1 MVHHLN
7 RYEMMMAL
15 AGRYQELTGSG
26 RYWEFS
32 LLMAGVELS
41 GNGYARTYA
50 NTGKTESAT
59 WTRSGATITAATAV
73 SPFLTDGDSIEI
85 TVTSDAAAVPLGTE
99 TVTNIGALDFDF
111 TGVAAGATSGTLTF
125 KPAAFWDVDSTGAD
139 DETTYFLTQALAL
152 TFPVVTGADWTYDEL
167 RVHAAGGAGAWKFRF
182 KTQNTSGLLV
192 PVGEQLII
200 PAGTLVVNDRS
211 LELLT

>member
-1 MVHHLN
+1 
-7 RYEMMMAL
+7 MMQAL
-15 AGRYQELTGSG
+15 AGRYQEITGSG

-50 NTGKTESAT
+50 NTGKSETAN

-73 SPFLTDGDSIEI
+73 APFLADGDSIEI
-85 TVTSDAAAVPLGTE
+85 EASSDTDAVPLGTE

-111 TGVAAGATSGTLTF
+111 TGVAAGAGSGTLTF
-125 KPAAFWDVDSTGAD
+125 RPQGFWDVDSTGAD
-139 DETTYFLTQALAL
+139 DETTYFLAQALAL
-152 TFPVVTGADWTYDEL
+152 TFPAASGGNWTYDEL
-167 RVHAAGGAGAWKFRF
+167 RVHAAAAAGAWKFRF
-182 KTQNTSGLLV
+182 RTQNTSGLLV
-192 PVGEQLII
+192 ADGDQLII

-211 LELLT
+211 LELVV